1 MVGNISTIFK
11 NRNEEHCYRMQSNLF
26 EFEDMLDNVKDFKAE
41 GLNEDSQGGP
51 KPIKSRTEI
60 QVPVA

>member
-1 MVGNISTIFK
+1 
-11 NRNEEHCYRMQSNLF
+11 MQSNLF